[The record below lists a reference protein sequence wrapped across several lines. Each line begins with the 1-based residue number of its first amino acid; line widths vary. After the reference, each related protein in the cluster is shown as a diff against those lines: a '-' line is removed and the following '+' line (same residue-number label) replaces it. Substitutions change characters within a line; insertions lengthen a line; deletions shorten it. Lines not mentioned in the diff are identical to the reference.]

1 MIDTS
6 EKFVKMR
13 DGDHTQGRSLTF
25 DGRWGPFVLKVT
37 LKKIETRPGM
47 FFLSIV
53 HPLLGTIDK
62 EMINRDLFDFLL
74 PLTDLLGYE
83 LKEKDNA

>member
-1 MIDTS
+1 MDNFG
-6 EKFVKMR
+6 KFVKMR
-13 DGDHTQGRSLTF
+13 DGDHTQGKSLTF
-25 DGRWGPFVLKVT
+25 DGQWGPFILKVT
-37 LKKIETRPGM
+37 LKKIEGAPGM
-47 FFLSIV
+47 FLLSIV

-62 EMINRDLFDFLL
+62 EMVSRDLFDFLL